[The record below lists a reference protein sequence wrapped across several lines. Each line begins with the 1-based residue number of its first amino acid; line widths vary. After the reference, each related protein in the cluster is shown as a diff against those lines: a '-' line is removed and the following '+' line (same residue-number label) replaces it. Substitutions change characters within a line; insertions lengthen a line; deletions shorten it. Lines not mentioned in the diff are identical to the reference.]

1 MVKGITAKEKF
12 GYGMGE
18 VASGVVFG
26 LVQSVLQKYY
36 TDILGI
42 GVISIM
48 MLFILA
54 RFWDAADDTI
64 WGHIIARVQPDKTGR
79 YRRWVRIF
87 TIPLAASTVLMFVKI
102 PGLSTGGYFAWA
114 CVTYLIFGMVY
125 TCLNIPYGSMAQVIT
140 EDSRERASLSVARSV
155 GGRFGA
161 IPALILISFCYTTN
175 ADGLKQMDYRKVLL
189 GVIAISVLCVI
200 CYAIYY
206 FNTKERIILPSVKKE
221 KGSGS
226 IYWYSIKTLLKDRAI
241 MTSCFAA
248 MFYLA
253 SQQFQMSY
261 STYLFQYYFGAPQFT
276 MLPTIFSYL
285 PVAVM
290 MFFAVKLGDRFGK
303 RRICAYGLLAAGL
316 GNLILYFM
324 HTHNV
329 WLYIAVC
336 LISGIGT
343 TFIYLLIWGIAADAI
358 DHATKHSGVEEA
370 YSYSFFSFMRKLGHC
385 VAAVCVNMVLFR
397 IGYSDNVLNVGN
409 ITDKTLSSMYTYS
422 VLVPALLFVITYV
435 LLRFVYPKEEKEV

>member
-1 MVKGITAKEKF
+1 VMF
-12 GYGMGE
+12 S
-18 VASGVVFG
+18 VARVWDAINDPLWGR
-26 LVQSVLQKYY
+26 
-36 TDILGI
+36 
-42 GVISIM
+42 VID
-48 MLFILA
+48 LA
-54 RFWDAADDTI
+54 RVW
-64 WGHIIARVQPDKTGR
+64 PDGR
-79 YRRWVRIF
+79 YCHWLKVFCVPVAI
-87 TIPLAASTVLMFVKI
+87 AAVLMFVRL
-102 PGLSTGGYFAWA
+102 PSLSERGYLVYAY
-114 CVTYLIFGMVY
+114 VTYILFGMVY

-155 GGRFGA
+155 GGCFGA

-175 ADGLKQMDYRKVLL
+175 ADGLKQMDYRKVLF

-206 FNTKERIILPSVKKE
+206 FNTKERIILPSVKKK